1 MAASPV
7 QCQLCPYWWRTG
19 SRETGRCHNVFS
31 ESWNAVTVARFT
43 CAVSSAEYDVSLDD
57 RQEESCLIQR

>member
-43 CAVSSAEYDVSLDD
+43 CAEYDVSLDD